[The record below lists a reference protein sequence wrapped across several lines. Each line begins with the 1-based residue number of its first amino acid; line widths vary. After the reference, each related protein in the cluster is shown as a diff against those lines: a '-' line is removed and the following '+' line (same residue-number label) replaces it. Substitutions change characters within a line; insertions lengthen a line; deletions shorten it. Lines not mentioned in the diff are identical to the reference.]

1 MRELYFEVSNG
12 ECIEPYTVLSV
23 YRAILEHNKIIRI
36 ETCFN
41 ISNIIKHGYDWFQEQ
56 VKEENGFWS
65 GNCPHLN
72 KSLQKLVNT
81 VVLTRPFEHT
91 NFYMVN
97 HRFPYILVWHH
108 KKDYKENYFQ

>member
-12 ECIEPYTVLSV
+12 ECIEAYTVLPC
-23 YRAILEHNKIIRI
+23 YRAILKGNKIIRI

-41 ISNIIKHGYDWFQEQ
+41 VHNIEQHGYDWFQKQ
-56 VKEENGFWS
+56 VKEDNGHWS
-65 GNCPHLN
+65 GEFPHLN
-72 KSLQKLVNT
+72 KSLQKLVNK

-91 NFYMVN
+91 NFDMVN
-97 HRFPYILVWHH
+97 HRFTYILVWHH